1 MQSYEELWK
10 WVWIWCCATRL
21 NDKEITV
28 KEWQKVMKES
38 FLSSGILCVRLFFQ
52 AVPWLWM
59 FSLLLEICRSNQYKS
74 SVCSEENLILKAHNG
89 EHHEVTWEETEG
101 ACRQPVWFFSSEM
114 LLILF
119 FWEGAWLMEHRSWIN
134 VRSDSVLTLVALS
147 RKYFLFI

>member
-10 WVWIWCCATRL
+10 WVWIWCCATWL

-74 SVCSEENLILKAHNG
+74 SVCSKENLILKAHNG
-89 EHHEVTWEETEG
+89 EHGSYVGRNWRCMQAACMVFFLRNVTYIVFLRRSAVDG
-101 ACRQPVWFFSSEM
+101 A
-114 LLILF
+114 
-119 FWEGAWLMEHRSWIN
+119 
-134 VRSDSVLTLVALS
+134 
-147 RKYFLFI
+147 